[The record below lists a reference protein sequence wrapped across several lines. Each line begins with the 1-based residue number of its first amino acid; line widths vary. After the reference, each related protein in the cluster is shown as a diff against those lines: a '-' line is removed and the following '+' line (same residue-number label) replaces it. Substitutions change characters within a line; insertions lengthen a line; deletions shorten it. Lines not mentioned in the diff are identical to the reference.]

1 MISASEALR
10 RLQEGNRRFVSG
22 VGGRRAGVTI
32 TQADRAK
39 LAEGQE
45 PFAAVIGCSDSRVPP
60 EIIFDQ
66 GLGDLFV
73 IRVAGNIA
81 GPSQIGSVE
90 FAVSNLGVQLVVV
103 LGHSSCGAVIAAL
116 EALAEPEGAR
126 SEARSQAW
134 SGARSE
140 ARSQAEGQSQS
151 PNLGSILDCI
161 RPSLKALRAREA
173 LDSPEVEGRYD
184 SLVRQ
189 AVRANVE
196 ASIRTLREK
205 SQIIEK
211 FILEKKLQVVGA
223 EYSLETGIVEFFS
236 EKEGSTV

>member
-1 MISASEALR
+1 
-10 RLQEGNRRFVSG
+10 
-22 VGGRRAGVTI
+22 
-32 TQADRAK
+32 
-39 LAEGQE
+39 
-45 PFAAVIGCSDSRVPP
+45 
-60 EIIFDQ
+60 
-66 GLGDLFV
+66 
-73 IRVAGNIA
+73 
-81 GPSQIGSVE
+81 
-90 FAVSNLGVQLVVV
+90 
-103 LGHSSCGAVIAAL
+103 
-116 EALAEPEGAR
+116 
-126 SEARSQAW
+126 
-134 SGARSE
+134 
-140 ARSQAEGQSQS
+140 
-151 PNLGSILDCI
+151 LGSILDCI

-205 SQIIEK
+205 SQVIEK